1 MEKSAEIYQD
11 LDRILVTREEIQE
24 KVREL
29 GQRIGNDYKERVLL

>member
-1 MEKSAEIYQD
+1 MDQSAEIYQD

-29 GQRIGNDYKERVLL
+29 GQRIGNDYQGKAL